1 MKISKKCQY
10 ALRAVFELAARNREI
25 PIKAREI
32 AHSQRIS
39 TKFLEIILNDLK
51 HAGFIESIR
60 GNEGGYRLSS
70 EPKDVTVEEIIESIE
85 GTVAVRPTGRE
96 RFQSVSC
103 FGDVAFDHLWRET
116 SGEAGAISIFGGKLQ
131 TLYHK
136 SLAVLLLRTWL
147 RSSRDTNIKVCQAIV
162 FRELT
167 IS

>member
-103 FGDVAFDHLWRET
+103 FGDVAFDHLWREAT
-116 SGEAGAISIFGGKLQ
+116 NAISQVFGSTTFADLVEVEQ
-131 TLYHK
+131 RHK
-136 SLAVLLLRTWL
+136 YKSMP
-147 RSSRDTNIKVCQAIV
+147 SYCI
-162 FRELT
+162 
-167 IS
+167 